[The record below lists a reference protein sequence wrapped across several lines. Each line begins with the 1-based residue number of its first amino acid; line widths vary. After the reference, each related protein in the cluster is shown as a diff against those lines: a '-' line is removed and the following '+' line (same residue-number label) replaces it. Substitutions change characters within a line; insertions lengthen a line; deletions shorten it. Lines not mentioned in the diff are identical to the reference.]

1 MPTIFAGLAAM
12 LLYSGSFVATR
23 HAMMAGL
30 GPLDVMMLRYLLG
43 GLACAAVLA
52 RIGLGGLSWT
62 RVAVLTLLGGL
73 PYYGMQVVGVGLS
86 SASHAAMLNPGGTV
100 VFATLLGWLVLRDKP
115 GRGALAALPLLLGG
129 LVLIAGTGFDSAAL
143 LGDGMLLISGLQWAL
158 YGTLLRSWGVSG
170 LRSACMISAF
180 SLPYVPVHLLVFGW
194 GGLAAAPEEA
204 LFQALYQ
211 GLGVG
216 LLANALYSH
225 CYAVMGPGRAAIFP
239 PLVPVLGTLLA
250 ALVLAEALSAGQFLG
265 MALVVSGMLLAGLWR
280 RPAW

>member
-1 MPTIFAGLAAM
+1 
-12 LLYSGSFVATR
+12 
-23 HAMMAGL
+23 
-30 GPLDVMMLRYLLG
+30 
-43 GLACAAVLA
+43 
-52 RIGLGGLSWT
+52 
-62 RVAVLTLLGGL
+62 
-73 PYYGMQVVGVGLS
+73 
-86 SASHAAMLNPGGTV
+86 
-100 VFATLLGWLVLRDKP
+100 
-115 GRGALAALPLLLGG
+115 
-129 LVLIAGTGFDSAAL
+129 
-143 LGDGMLLISGLQWAL
+143 
-158 YGTLLRSWGVSG
+158 
-170 LRSACMISAF
+170 MISAF

-250 ALVLAEALSAGQFLG
+250 ALVLAETLSLPQFIG
-265 MALVVSGMLLAGLWR
+265 MALVVGGMLLAGLWR